1 MLSAKI
7 SRPLHQYVLQ
17 LGRLDILIALS
28 DLVNIDVRSLF
39 IVIMLPSLLYPYFE
53 LDIERD
59 EIRKALLINQETEW
73 IE

>member
-59 EIRKALLINQETEW
+59 EIRKALLINQETE
-73 IE
+73 

>member
-1 MLSAKI
+1 MSE
-7 SRPLHQYVLQ
+7 
-17 LGRLDILIALS
+17 
-28 DLVNIDVRSLF
+28 SLL

>member
-28 DLVNIDVRSLF
+28 DSVNIDVRILAYCYYVA
-39 IVIMLPSLLYPYFE
+39 IVTLSLL
-53 LDIERD
+53 
-59 EIRKALLINQETEW
+59 
-73 IE
+73 